1 MPIVLTALPRPI
13 RDCLGCRDCTGL
25 CWSVIELHR
34 IPDAVLHPPRTPSP

>member
-1 MPIVLTALPRPI
+1 MPIALTALPRPI
-13 RDCLGCRDCTGL
+13 RDCTGL